1 MVISELRIGCFSI
14 MFMDIADVYPECLC
28 RTICLITVD
37 EYHQLA
43 IGTTGFAQI
52 RVIRKILLPTHKI
65 VALVFINHD

>member
-1 MVISELRIGCFSI
+1 MVISKLRIGCFSI

-43 IGTTGFAQI
+43 IGTTGFA
-52 RVIRKILLPTHKI
+52 
-65 VALVFINHD
+65 